1 MPELPEVQ
9 TTVNIL
15 NQKIK
20 GLSLLG
26 VWTDYDSAF
35 HKGKNNIKDKNYFPF
50 FKKQILN
57 KKILGVE
64 RRAKNVLINVS
75 GNHTILVHLKM
86 TGHLLYG
93 KYKFDNLPMSR
104 AGKKWLPVDDGPLS
118 DPYNRFIHL
127 AFSLSNGNTL
137 VLSDARKFAKVY
149 VFDTDKTYQTHD
161 LEKLGPEP
169 LEKSFTYKN
178 FKETLY
184 KKPNLPEK
192 ILTDGKSKIFRA
204 LDKKSNA
211 SVKTLTGGKI
221 KTVLMDQEIISGI
234 GNIYSDE
241 ILWMSSI
248 HPLSKVKDIDERFLK
263 IIYKNIIKVLNE
275 SIKVGGDSMSDYR
288 NPMGEKGGYQNIHKV
303 YRKTGEKCK
312 RKNCG
317 GTIQRIKVG
326 GRSAHY
332 CDKHQKLYQK

>member
-15 NQKIK
+15 NRRVK
-20 GLSLLG
+20 GLTILD
-26 VWTDYDSAF
+26 VWTDYDSSF
-35 HKGKNNIKDKNYFPF
+35 HKGKNNIKDRNYFPL

-75 GNHTILVHLKM
+75 GNNEKPDGLVARKTILVHMKM

-93 KYKFDNLPMSR
+93 KYKFEN
-104 AGKKWLPVDDGPLS
+104 KKWFPPAGSMLS

-127 AFSLSNGNTL
+127 AFSLSDKNTL
-137 VLSDARKFAKVY
+137 VLSDTRKFAKVFVY
-149 VFDTDKTYQTHD
+149 DTDKMSEIPD
-161 LEKLGPEP
+161 LKKLGPEP
-169 LEKSFTYKN
+169 LSRIFTYKI
-178 FKETLY
+178 FKERLL
-184 KKPNLPEK
+184 KKPN
-192 ILTDGKSKIFRA
+192 
-204 LDKKSNA
+204 
-211 SVKTLTGGKI
+211 GKI

-241 ILWMSSI
+241 VLWMSYI
-248 HPLSKVKDIDERFLK
+248 HPMQKVKDISDMRLK
-263 IIYKNIIKVLNE
+263 LLFKNVIKVLNE

-288 NPMGEKGGYQNIHKV
+288 NPLGKKGGYQNIHKV
-303 YRKTGEKCK
+303 YRRTGEKCK
-312 RKNCG
+312 KNDG
-317 GTIQRIKVG
+317 GIIRRIKVG

-332 CDKHQKLYQK
+332 CDVHQKLN